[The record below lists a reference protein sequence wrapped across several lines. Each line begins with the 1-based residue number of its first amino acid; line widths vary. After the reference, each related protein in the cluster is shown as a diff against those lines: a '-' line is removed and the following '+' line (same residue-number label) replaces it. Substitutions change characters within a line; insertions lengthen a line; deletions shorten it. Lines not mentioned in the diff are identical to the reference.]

1 MVSPGRASPG
11 TVGQNTVS
19 PDTVSS
25 RPVTPHTV
33 TRDIA
38 QAGLVRMVGTVA
50 VFPPCLAIIQVLA
63 TSHNY
68 RQPVVAVVVWLAV
81 LAAAAWLVPRLRD
94 GGLSTGETTAAIA
107 IAIGAVALIALA
119 RQPRAMP
126 GSVDLAILGTVWLL
140 VLVVVSRSALVW
152 IPAALVVFAVHSAL
166 LVRNEGLNRLSL
178 SELEAAGYISAAILI
193 TFAALRPTVAIHASM
208 AARRSSL
215 ASKSAAERAA
225 AAAIA
230 QERRSRLAVL
240 EKEALPLLRG
250 IADGTLDATAADVR
264 DSCARHAAALRH
276 SLTGRP
282 PGGRGLTGALEP
294 TLRAARERGLLVDVQ
309 LIGDPGSPTAQL
321 ARAVRATVDAVLG
334 ALPAQQVTLTVL
346 AEGGDD
352 SNDTTG
358 DDSTHGDES
367 GSPDNTS
374 PDPSGPDTDGPA
386 TSGPASDNPAT
397 SGPAANHRDPSAHD
411 ARDDD
416 MKGNDVEMFLTFDAP
431 GGDLPDLTRFGL
443 DLPAAARWYA
453 AVSAADSGGG
463 YLEVSWRRDG
473 AR

>member
-1 MVSPGRASPG
+1 MVSPGR
-11 TVGQNTVS
+11 VS
-19 PDTVSS
+19 PDTVGPDTVGPDTVSP

-38 QAGLVRMVGTVA
+38 QAGLVRMVGTIA

-63 TSHNY
+63 TAHNY
-68 RQPVVAVVVWLAV
+68 RQPAGAIVVWLAV
-81 LAAAAWLVPRLRD
+81 LAAAAWLVPRLGS
-94 GGLSTGETTAAIA
+94 GGLSAGETAAAIT
-107 IAIGAVALIALA
+107 IAIVAVALIALA
-119 RQPRAMP
+119 RQPHAMP

-140 VLVVVSRSALVW
+140 VLVVVSRTALVW
-152 IPAALVVFAVHSAL
+152 IPAALAVFAVHSAL
-166 LVRNEGLNRLSL
+166 LVRAEGVNRLSL

-193 TFAALRPTVAIHASM
+193 TFAALRPTVAVHASM
-208 AARRSSL
+208 AARGSSL
-215 ASKSAAERAA
+215 ASKSAAEHAA
-225 AAAIA
+225 AAAIG

-250 IADGTLDATAADVR
+250 IADGTLDATSADVR
-264 DSCARHAAALRH
+264 DSCDRHAAALRN

-282 PGGRGLTGALEP
+282 PGAGGLTAGLEP

-309 LIGDPGSPTAQL
+309 LIGDPGSPSAQL

-352 SNDTTG
+352 GNDNTG
-358 DDSTHGDES
+358 NDNTRGDES
-367 GSPDNTS
+367 GCPDNAS
-374 PDPSGPDTDGPA
+374 PDPSGPA
-386 TSGPASDNPAT
+386 ASD
-397 SGPAANHRDPSAHD
+397 PAANDPAASDRDPSAHD

-416 MKGNDVEMFLTFDAP
+416 MKGNHVEMFLTFDAP
-431 GGDLPDLTRFGL
+431 GGDIPDLTRYGL
-443 DLPAAARWYA
+443 DLPAAARWHA